1 MKQFDITYF
10 YGPESDHIVMDEV
23 VAHIADAKITL
34 AQLCYTPEINKIAL
48 KLMKKYGI
56 RADVGDPRISRLY
69 HENDLLH
76 ADEIVRKVV
85 EDYAAFDN
93 VEGFDICDEPGSDR
107 FEILEAIVSAFKKYA
122 PDRETVI
129 NLFPN
134 YATPEQLRDK
144 DYSSH
149 LERFVKVVNPH
160 FISYDHYHFM
170 GRPIETAVD
179 NSTDERERMI
189 RASAHTTIDRGGF
202 FQNIE
207 EIRRVGLKNDLEQM
221 LIVLLIEHGPYR
233 NLTYA
238 ELMWEVNMCLAYG
251 FHRISYFTYWTPPHD
266 DFWRWTNAMC
276 DRDGNRNQH
285 WYDVQSINRRILPI
299 GKLLFETKSS
309 AVFHIGAPEA
319 GAKRFDGY
327 GKIHSIDGERA
338 VIGFFENGLIYLV
351 NRDYQN
357 ENTLKLSVDG
367 KLQRFDGINFIS
379 CEKTL
384 TLPAGEGVLLKMDN

>member
-1 MKQFDITYF
+1 
-10 YGPESDHIVMDEV
+10 
-23 VAHIADAKITL
+23 
-34 AQLCYTPEINKIAL
+34 
-48 KLMKKYGI
+48 MKKYGI

-93 VEGFDICDEPGSDR
+93 VEGFDICDEPDSDH
-107 FEILEAIVSAFKKYA
+107 FEILKAIVGAFKKYA

-149 LERFVKVVNPH
+149 LERFVKVVKPH

-170 GRPIETAVD
+170 GRPIEAAVD

-189 RASAHTTIDRGGF
+189 RASAHTTVDRGGF

-221 LIVLLIEHGPYR
+221 LIVLLVEHGPYR

-285 WYDVQSINRRILPI
+285 WYDVQSINNRILPI
-299 GKLLFETKSS
+299 GKLLFDTKSS
-309 AVFHIGAPEA
+309 AVFHIGTPEA

-327 GKIHSIDGERA
+327 GKIHSIEGERA

-357 ENTLKLSVDG
+357 ENTLKLSADG
-367 KLQRFDGINFIS
+367 KLQRFDGSNFIS